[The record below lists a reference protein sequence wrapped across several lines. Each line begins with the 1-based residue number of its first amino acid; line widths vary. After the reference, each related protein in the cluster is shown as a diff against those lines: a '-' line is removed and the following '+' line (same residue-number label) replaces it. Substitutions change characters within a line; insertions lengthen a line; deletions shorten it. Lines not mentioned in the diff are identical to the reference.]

1 MSEREGLLPL
11 SLAHKI
17 VCKTIVP
24 LPYHSTPSPQS
35 KRTVHLEPTRQLRDR
50 ISWAIRKKEKKRKEK
65 TPELISNVW
74 KEKENHTWLTFFNLA
89 KNFTAT
95 KNYKLY
101 SFFNIWLIT
110 TVRYLWA
117 GKLKHVLLISQ
128 SITFYNRDDK
138 NHIMLFQHYFI
149 WYSLHKKQTE
159 IPHIRVKGW
168 TIQHFSSAKCLN
180 DCKVIEFKRT
190 TDILNCIPDLWLLKD
205 YLYTQT
211 LFTIFHVV
219 LFTMNNVDN
228 NFSIPF
234 QGNYISK

>member
-1 MSEREGLLPL
+1 MQEPQHSLFHRTQSPRHLDVTKTAWALEADRLGSLTSCKYTLLSLSFYISMVRISASISQDEWEGRASLPL

-50 ISWAIRKKEKKRKEK
+50 ISWAIRKKEKKRNEK
-65 TPELISNVW
+65 TPELISKVR

-117 GKLKHVLLISQ
+117 GKLKHVPLLS
-128 SITFYNRDDK
+128 
-138 NHIMLFQHYFI
+138 
-149 WYSLHKKQTE
+149 HK
-159 IPHIRVKGW
+159 
-168 TIQHFSSAKCLN
+168 A
-180 DCKVIEFKRT
+180 
-190 TDILNCIPDLWLLKD
+190 
-205 YLYTQT
+205 
-211 LFTIFHVV
+211 
-219 LFTMNNVDN
+219 
-228 NFSIPF
+228 
-234 QGNYISK
+234 